1 MSAETVA
8 AGRASL
14 GIEFGSTRI
23 KACLIGENHEVLA
36 SGFHDWE
43 NDLVDGLWTY
53 SWPAVEAG
61 ARAAFADLASSVQ
74 ETYGVP
80 LTKLRAVAVSA
91 MMHGYLPLD
100 ADRELLVPFRT
111 WRNTNTQ
118 EAAAA
123 LTQVLGVNI
132 PLRWSVAHL
141 GQAVLNGEDHVREI
155 ASFTTLAGLVHRKLT
170 GSTVLGI
177 GDASGM
183 FPCDPQTRDY
193 DEDRLALADA
203 WFAEAGFTTPL
214 RDLLPP
220 VGVAGADA
228 GVLTE
233 DGAAWLDPTGGL
245 AAGAPAAP
253 AEGDAGTG
261 MVATNAVAPRTGNVS
276 VGTSVF
282 AMVVLEGAL
291 PSVHHEIDLVTTPSG
306 DAVAMVHCNNGASEL
321 AAWAGLL
328 GRFADAL
335 GAPAAADDVFAALL
349 RAAMD
354 GEADAGGVLAY
365 NQLSGEPV
373 LGLEAGRPMVLRTPG
388 SRLTLANFA
397 RAQLHGVFASLAVGM
412 RVLSADGVRID
423 TLQGH
428 GGLFRTSG
436 PAQSVLAAAVDAP
449 VAVTDTAGEGGAW
462 GAAILAAFRAAQV
475 ETSVPDGAVA
485 DLAGYL
491 TRAVF
496 ADSNTT
502 VVHPDPDL
510 VAGYTTYLA
519 RYEAALPAERAAVEA
534 L

>member
-1 MSAETVA
+1 MSAGVISS
-8 AGRASL
+8 GRASL

-23 KACLIGENHEVLA
+23 KACLIGEDHEVLA
-36 SGFHDWE
+36 VGIHDWE
-43 NDLVDGLWTY
+43 NDFVDGLWTY
-53 SWPAVEAG
+53 SVDAIEAG
-61 ARAAFADLASSVQ
+61 ARAAFADLASSVRD
-74 ETYGVP
+74 TYGVP
-80 LTKLRAVAVSA
+80 LTRLRAVAVSA

-100 ADRELLVPFRT
+100 ADGELLTPFRT

-118 EAAAA
+118 EAATA
-123 LTQVLGVNI
+123 LTEVLNVNI

-141 GQAVLNGEDHVREI
+141 GQAVLNGEDHVADV
-155 ASFTTLAGLVHRKLT
+155 ASFTTLAGLVHRRLT

-183 FPCDPQTRDY
+183 FPCDPSTHDY
-193 DEDRLALADA
+193 DASRLERADA
-203 WFAEAGFTTPL
+203 WFAAHGFETPL
-214 RDLLPP
+214 RDLLPA
-220 VGVAGADA
+220 VAVAGADA

-233 DGAAWLDPTGGL
+233 DGAAWLDPTGTL
-245 AAGAPAAP
+245 EAGAPVAP

-282 AMVVLEGAL
+282 AMVVLEAPL
-291 PSVHHEIDLVTTPSG
+291 PTVHHEIDLVTTPSG

-328 GRFADAL
+328 GRFADTL

-412 RVLSADGVRID
+412 RVLAADGVRID

-449 VAVTDTAGEGGAW
+449 VAVMATAGEGGAW
-462 GAAILAAFRAAQV
+462 GAAVLAAYRASRT
-475 ETSVPDGAVA
+475 ENPEPHGAGE

-496 ADSNTT
+496 AEAETT
-502 VVHPDPDL
+502 VVGPDPDL
-510 VAGYTTYLA
+510 RAGYVEYLT
-519 RYEAALPAERAAVEA
+519 RYEAALAAERAAVEA

>member
-1 MSAETVA
+1 MSADIIAT
-8 AGRASL
+8 GRASL

-23 KACLIGENHEVLA
+23 KACLIGEDHEVLA
-36 SGFHDWE
+36 VGIHDWE
-43 NDLVDGLWTY
+43 NDFVDGLWTY
-53 SWPAVEAG
+53 PSASIEAG
-61 ARAAFADLASSVQ
+61 ARAAYADLASTVND
-74 ETYGVP
+74 TYGVA

-100 ADRELLVPFRT
+100 GDGELLVPFRT

-123 LTQVLGVNI
+123 LTEVLGVNI

-141 GQAVLNGEDHVREI
+141 GQAVLNGEDHLQDI
-155 ASFTTLAGLVHRKLT
+155 ATFTTLAGLVHRKLT
-170 GSTVLGI
+170 GSSVLGI

-183 FPCDPQTRDY
+183 FPCDADTRDY
-193 DEDRLALADA
+193 DEPRLARADA
-203 WFAEAGFTTPL
+203 WFAEHGFTTPL

-220 VGVAGADA
+220 VAVAGADA
-228 GVLTE
+228 GALTE
-233 DGAAWLDPTGGL
+233 EGAAWLDPSGQLQSGV
-245 AAGAPAAP
+245 PAAP

-282 AMVVLEGAL
+282 AMVVLETEL

-328 GRFADAL
+328 GRFADAM
-335 GAPAAADDVFAALL
+335 GAPAAADDVFATLL

-412 RVLSADGVRID
+412 RVLAADGVRID

-436 PAQSVLAAAVDAP
+436 PAQSVLAAAVNAP
-449 VAVTDTAGEGGAW
+449 VAVMATAGEGGAW
-462 GAAILAAFRAAQV
+462 GAAVLAAYRAARV
-475 ETSVPDGAVA
+475 ESPVPDDAE

-496 ADSNTT
+496 ADAATT
-502 VVHPDPDL
+502 VVDPDPEL
-510 VAGYTTYLA
+510 VAGYTAYLT
-519 RYEAALPAERAAVEA
+519 RYEAALPAERAAVGS